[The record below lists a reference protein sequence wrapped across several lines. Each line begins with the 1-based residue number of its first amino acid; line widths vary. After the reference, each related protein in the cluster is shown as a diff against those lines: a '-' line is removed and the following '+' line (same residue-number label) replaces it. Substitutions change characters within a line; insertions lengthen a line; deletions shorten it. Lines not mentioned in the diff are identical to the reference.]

1 MAKFSDINWKKS
13 GTLCSRR
20 SFRNSRNQDP
30 YKQGCEE
37 ALHRMHSSRFKS

>member
-1 MAKFSDINWKKS
+1 MADFNLKKP
-13 GTLCSRR
+13 GLFCSRR